1 MLAKLKECLCSGW
14 TGHHDIRALCS
25 PNSLIA
31 VIDSLTPEQRQG
43 ILSITL
49 SIIIIIAFL

>member
-1 MLAKLKECLCSGW
+1 MLAKLKECS
-14 TGHHDIRALCS
+14 HHDIRALCS
-25 PNSLIA
+25 PNYLIA